1 MNDSHMT
8 RPSLLVRIRD
18 LKDGQAWSQFVKI
31 YSPLIYRYARR
42 CGLQDADAADVTQE
56 VLRKVSRSIGQFEY
70 DRQKGSFRGWLIS
83 VAHGRVWDL
92 LTRQGRQPRASGDTA
107 VADLL
112 SQQPAAADQEEC
124 WEQEYRRCVFDW
136 AAAEVRDEFQGSTWQ
151 AFWQTRVEGKE
162 TKQVAEA
169 LGITEGAVY
178 IAKCRVLAR
187 LKKKIQEADE

>member
-83 VAHGRVWDL
+83 VATG
-92 LTRQGRQPRASGDTA
+92 
-107 VADLL
+107 
-112 SQQPAAADQEEC
+112 
-124 WEQEYRRCVFDW
+124 VF
-136 AAAEVRDEFQGSTWQ
+136 A
-151 AFWQTRVEGKE
+151 
-162 TKQVAEA
+162 
-169 LGITEGAVY
+169 I
-178 IAKCRVLAR
+178 C
-187 LKKKIQEADE
+187 